1 MRGLAVERQF
11 EIFRRAAAQAGL
23 ALAVVGKGEQREQP
37 SQKDEDQA
45 GMQVSFYSF
54 VQAPIIMKGVRN
66 WKPSLSRFPRIGN
79 PILVSAIIPARN
91 EEESIR
97 RAVESVAAQA
107 EIGEVIVVNDQSTD
121 GTAKIL
127 AELAARIPK
136 VRLIAIEA
144 LPAGWTGKNYAL
156 AMGAARATGDWL
168 LFTDA
173 DTYHYPGSARR
184 ALADAVD
191 HDAVLVSYSPE
202 QEMETWWERAL
213 IPYVYCRLAAKFSY
227 ARVNDAAAGDAAAN
241 GQFLMILRDV
251 YKGVGGHTAVAGLV
265 LEDVALARRM
275 KAAGHRIYFTAP
287 IGIVRTRMYRD
298 FRSMWEGWT
307 KNLYLLMGGTPG
319 VLAREFA
326 PWLVT
331 AVVIVFWGD
340 LLLRHPGNLWTLPA
354 AIAGVLI
361 GGHLKY
367 AAELYRNLYPVQYIK
382 YWVAGVCLF
391 SAALVVSWW
400 KTTQG
405 SVVWKGRAYPAKAA

>member
-1 MRGLAVERQF
+1 M
-11 EIFRRAAAQAGL
+11 
-23 ALAVVGKGEQREQP
+23 
-37 SQKDEDQA
+37 
-45 GMQVSFYSF
+45 
-54 VQAPIIMKGVRN
+54 
-66 WKPSLSRFPRIGN
+66 
-79 PILVSAIIPARN
+79 
-91 EEESIR
+91 
-97 RAVESVAAQA
+97 ESVAAQA

-121 GTAKIL
+121 GTVEIL
-127 AELAARIPK
+127 VELAARLPK
-136 VRLIAIEA
+136 VRVMAIEA

-156 AMGAARATGDWL
+156 AIGAAQAKGDWL

-251 YKGVGGHTAVAGLV
+251 YKGVGGHTAVAGQV
-265 LEDVALARRM
+265 LEDVALARRV

-287 IGIVRTRMYRD
+287 MGIVRTRMYRD

-307 KNLYLLMGGTPG
+307 KNLYPLMGGTPG

-367 AAELYRNLYPVQYIK
+367 AAELYRSLYPVQYIK
-382 YWVAGVCLF
+382 YWVVGVCLF

>member
-1 MRGLAVERQF
+1 
-11 EIFRRAAAQAGL
+11 
-23 ALAVVGKGEQREQP
+23 
-37 SQKDEDQA
+37 
-45 GMQVSFYSF
+45 
-54 VQAPIIMKGVRN
+54 MKGVCN
-66 WKPSLSRFPRIGN
+66 WKPSLWRFPRIGK

-91 EEESIR
+91 EEASIG

-121 GTAKIL
+121 GTARIL

-156 AMGAARATGDWL
+156 AVGAAGATGDWL

-227 ARVNDAAAGDAAAN
+227 ARVNDPAQGDAAAN
-241 GQFLMILRDV
+241 GQFLMILSDV
-251 YKGVGGHTAVAGLV
+251 YKGVGGHGAVPGAV
-265 LEDVALARRM
+265 LEDVALARRV
-275 KAAGHRIYFTAP
+275 KAEGHRIYFTAP
-287 IGIVRTRMYRD
+287 MGIVRTRMYRD

-307 KNLYLLMGGTPG
+307 KNLYLLMGGTPV

-326 PWLVT
+326 PWVVAALVL
-331 AVVIVFWGD
+331 AVWGEFV
-340 LLLRHPGNLWTLPA
+340 LRPDGNRWALMA
-354 AIAGVLI
+354 AIAGMLV
-361 GGHLKY
+361 GGHVKY
-367 AAELYRNLYPVQYIK
+367 AAELYRNLYPVSYIK
-382 YWVAGVCLF
+382 YWVAGVGLF
-391 SAALVVSWW
+391 SAALAVSWW